1 MRVAVIGAGALGA
14 VVADA
19 AAGAGQDVELC
30 VRTPITRLV
39 LVRDGEELTPAVRI
53 VTSPEAASGPADVVF
68 LTVKA
73 TDTAGAAAW
82 LSALCG
88 PGSLVV
94 AVQNGLDHESRLAPY
109 LPAGTAV
116 APCLAYLAAERL
128 GEGRVR
134 HLAGN
139 VVMVPAAHRERV
151 AAAVADGGL
160 DVRGVDDMVTAEW
173 RKLLGNLVANPLT
186 ALTMRR
192 IGVVREPAMSEL
204 ATRILAEAVAVG
216 RAEGADLPDELI
228 GQIVVGTGRYGD
240 ETGSSMLYDRLAGR
254 PLEHRFLTGEVVR
267 RGAAHGIPT
276 PVNSTLL
283 ALLEAVDPGA
293 AGRGG
298 SPVAG

>member
-19 AAGAGQDVELC
+19 AAGAGHDVELC

-39 LVRDGEELTPAVRI
+39 LMRDGEELTPAVRI
-53 VTSPEAASGPADVVF
+53 VAYPGEAPAPADVVF

-73 TDTAGAAAW
+73 TDTAGAAGW
-82 LSALCG
+82 LRARCG
-88 PGSLVV
+88 PGTVVV
-94 AVQNGLDHESRLAPY
+94 AVQNGLDHSARLAPH

-116 APCLAYLAAERL
+116 APCLAYLAAERV

-139 VVMVPAAHRERV
+139 VLMVPADHRELV

-160 DVRGVDDMVTAEW
+160 DVRGVQDMVTAAW
-173 RKLLGNLVANPLT
+173 RKLLGNVVANPLT

-192 IGVVREPAMSEL
+192 TGVLREPAMAEL
-204 ATRILAEAVAVG
+204 ATMVLEEAVAVG
-216 RAEGADLPDELI
+216 RAEGAGLPDELI
-228 GQIVVGTGRYGD
+228 EQIVIGTGRYGD

-283 ALLEAVDPGA
+283 ALLEAVDPG
-293 AGRGG
+293 RVSPTGG
-298 SPVAG
+298 